1 MLLSLLENACTLWFY
16 CESWQV
22 CERVLAIDFT
32 GLKELVTRIYFPVRL
47 IHISFF
53 SLRYFTPRFSCEW
66 GCIFEFY
73 KNFDWRHPIWS
84 VNFAVDRRLLDE
96 VDAHWVLW
104 REQDVEIHEC
114 RHDLRQRILQKLY
127 VFVDASKDLIGV
139 LAIKFAGHFILHLL
153 QVIKH
158 FP

>member
-1 MLLSLLENACTLWFY
+1 MLLSLFKNACTLWLY

-32 GLKELVTRIYFPVRL
+32 GLKELVARIYFPVRL
-47 IHISFF
+47 IHFSFF
-53 SLRYFTPRFSCEW
+53 GLRYFTPRFSCEW

-73 KNFDWRHPIWS
+73 ENFDWRHPIWS
-84 VNFAVDRRLLDE
+84 VNFAVDRRLLNE
-96 VDAHWVLW
+96 VDTHRVL
-104 REQDVEIHEC
+104 RCEQNVEILEC
-114 RHDLRQRILQKLY
+114 RHDLRQRILQQLD
-127 VFVDASKDLIGV
+127 VFVDTRKDLIGV
-139 LAIKFAGHFILHLL
+139 LAIKLAGHVILHLL